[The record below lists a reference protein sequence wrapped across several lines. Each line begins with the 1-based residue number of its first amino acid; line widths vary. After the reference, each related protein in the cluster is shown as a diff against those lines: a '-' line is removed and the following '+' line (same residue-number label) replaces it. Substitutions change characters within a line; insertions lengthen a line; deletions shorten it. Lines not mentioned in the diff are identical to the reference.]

1 MKINEIIRKKRL
13 AKGLTQEQAASRL
26 GVSPPAV
33 NKWEKGVTYPDITLL
48 PALARLLDTDLNTL
62 LSFQEELSDQEI
74 EAFQNE
80 LLAAAETEGTQ
91 KAFALAMEKLREFPS
106 CDTLVLS
113 TALTLEGLI
122 CFYGKPDG
130 DEAEDVLE
138 RLYVQAAGSAD
149 APTANQAKV
158 MLFQNIWE
166 DRSMKGR
173 KNCWRSCRRKRPTA
187 KTDCKSA
194 FIQRRKDGKKRLL

>member
-122 CFYGKPDG
+122 CFYGNRTATRRKTYWNACMSRRQG
-130 DEAEDVLE
+130 
-138 RLYVQAAGSAD
+138 
-149 APTANQAKV
+149 APMPRRQIR
-158 MLFQNIWE
+158 Q
-166 DRSMKGR
+166 
-173 KNCWRSCRRKRPTA
+173 RSCFFKIYG
-187 KTDCKSA
+187 KT
-194 FIQRRKDGKKRLL
+194 GV